1 MVYGRDMFCQHGH
14 HKRDAHLCEWGRAS
28 EFFAKFKPHAAPQ
41 NRVLGSQPQDKKA
54 EEFAKANENLR
65 KENERLRQGRGNDDA
80 IFIEE
85 VLGVEKDDESME
97 PKENE
102 ATLKSRLE

>member
-1 MVYGRDMFCQHGH
+1 MGSAADFCEIQ
-14 HKRDAHLCEWGRAS
+14 APVQTS
-28 EFFAKFKPHAAPQ
+28 E
-41 NRVLGSQPQDKKA
+41 RVPGSQPQDKRA
-54 EEFAKANENLR
+54 EKLAKENENLK
-65 KENERLRQGRGNDDA
+65 KEVERLRQGRGNDDA